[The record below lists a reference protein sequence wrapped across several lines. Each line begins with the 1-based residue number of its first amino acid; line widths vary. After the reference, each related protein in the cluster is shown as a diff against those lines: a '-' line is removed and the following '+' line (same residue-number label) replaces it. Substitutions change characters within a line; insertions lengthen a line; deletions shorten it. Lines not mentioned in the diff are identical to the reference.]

1 MRSLPNLLFFRLNSP
16 SFPSLEYLVQFWCR
30 RGAPTLFTNFV
41 ASHALSPSSMSFLDW
56 RHQNWSQHSR
66 QFFTR
71 AKWSG
76 RIASFD
82 LLATLPWMQPRI
94 LLAGWAGTTHCQ
106 LMVSCSPAIT
116 HKSFSAWCS
125 QSLLCPNCRCAGIAP
140 TQVWDLALGPLA
152 WAHLSSLS
160 RSLWILSLPSR

>member
-1 MRSLPNLLFFRLNSP
+1 
-16 SFPSLEYLVQFWCR
+16 
-30 RGAPTLFTNFV
+30 
-41 ASHALSPSSMSFLDW
+41 MSFLDW

-116 HKSFSAWCS
+116 HKSFSAWWS

-160 RSLWILSLPSR
+160 RSLWILSLPSRWLHHTAWCELAESAFGPTVHVPCKDLHSEAFHNSSSELSYWNNPSLSKE